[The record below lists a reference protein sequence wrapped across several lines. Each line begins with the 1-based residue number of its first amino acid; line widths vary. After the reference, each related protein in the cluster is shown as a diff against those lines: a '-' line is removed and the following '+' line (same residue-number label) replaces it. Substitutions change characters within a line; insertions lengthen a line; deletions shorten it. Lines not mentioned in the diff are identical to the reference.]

1 MRRAPSATRRSQALP
16 ATVESKAAPAGAP
29 RGLHHEQYD
38 NGTQPLAGRAALA
51 PIRRRVSESRDP
63 APSPASGTTVE
74 APRVGVSTA
83 VGVAFAVQTGVAL
96 VIFAPPVLAPA
107 ATPAIGVPAS
117 TVGIFTSIVYLF
129 AAIAAVSSARPVA
142 ALGALRASQ
151 VCLLLVAAGIV
162 LVATA
167 SLPLVVLG
175 AVLLGLGYGPVTP
188 SSAIILVSTL
198 PARYRSLGFSIKQT
212 GVPVGAGVCGL
223 AIPALVAAFGW
234 QVAACALAAA
244 AVIGAM
250 ACQPLQ
256 RDFDRGVRG
265 SGPSAGASPLDSLAL
280 VWRLPRL
287 RELAIGSFVF
297 AGIQMCVVTYLVVF
311 LTDTGLGLAA
321 AGLAMTCAMVG
332 GLVGRIGWGWV
343 ADNLLAPR
351 RTLALVSLLMGVTS
365 IALAC
370 VGPSWPLP
378 AVIALSVAAGL
389 SSIAW
394 NGVYLAEVAHR
405 APEGMATAATGGTMF
420 CTYAGVMVWPS
431 VFYGVHAAS
440 GDYAAAFVLVGL
452 LGLAGA
458 GVFARRAPG

>member
-1 MRRAPSATRRSQALP
+1 VP
-16 ATVESKAAPAGAP
+16 
-29 RGLHHEQYD
+29 
-38 NGTQPLAGRAALA
+38 
-51 PIRRRVSESRDP
+51 
-63 APSPASGTTVE
+63 
-74 APRVGVSTA
+74 TA
-83 VGVAFAVQTGVAL
+83 VGVAFAVQAGVEL

-107 ATPAIGVPAS
+107 ATRAMGVDPS
-117 TVGIFTSIVYLF
+117 TVGVFTSIVYLF

-151 VCLLLVAAGIV
+151 LCLVVCAAGIA

-198 PARYRSLGFSIKQT
+198 PARYRSLGFSVKQT
-212 GVPVGAGVCGL
+212 GVPVGAGACGL
-223 AIPALVAAFGW
+223 AIPALIAAFDW
-234 QVAACALAAA
+234 QVAAWALAAA
-244 AVIGAM
+244 VVAGAVL
-250 ACQPLQ
+250 CQPLQ
-256 RDFDRGVRG
+256 RDFDEGVRG
-265 SGPSAGASPLDSLAL
+265 SGPSASTSPLGSLAL

-311 LTDTGLGLAA
+311 LTETGLGLAA

-351 RTLALVSLLMGVTS
+351 RTLALVSLLMGLTS
-365 IALAC
+365 LGLAC
-370 VGPSWPLP
+370 VGPSWPLA
-378 AVIALSVAAGL
+378 AVIAISVAAGL

-405 APEGMATAATGGTMF
+405 APPGMATAATGGTMF
-420 CTYAGVMVWPS
+420 CTYAGVMVWPA
-431 VFYGVHAAS
+431 VFFVIHAAS
-440 GDYAAAFVLVGL
+440 GNYVASFVVVGL

-458 GVFARRAPG
+458 AMFMRRSPD

>member
-1 MRRAPSATRRSQALP
+1 VSADAPS
-16 ATVESKAAPAGAP
+16 
-29 RGLHHEQYD
+29 
-38 NGTQPLAGRAALA
+38 
-51 PIRRRVSESRDP
+51 
-63 APSPASGTTVE
+63 
-74 APRVGVSTA
+74 VGVATA

-107 ATPAIGVPAS
+107 ATRAIGVDPS
-117 TVGIFTSIVYLF
+117 TVGLFTSIVYLF

-151 VCLLLVAAGIV
+151 ICLLLCAAGIA

-198 PARYRSLGFSIKQT
+198 PARYRSLGFSVKQT
-212 GVPVGAGVCGL
+212 GVPVGAAACGL
-223 AIPALVAAFGW
+223 AIPALVADFDW
-234 QVAACALAAA
+234 QVAAWALAAT
-244 AVIGAM
+244 AVAGAVL
-250 ACQPLQ
+250 CQPLQ
-256 RDFDRGVRG
+256 RDFDEGVRG
-265 SGPSAGASPLDSLAL
+265 SGPSASTSPLGSLAL

-311 LTDTGLGLAA
+311 LTETGLGLAA
-321 AGLAMTCAMVG
+321 AGLAMTCAMIG

-351 RTLALVSLLMGVTS
+351 RTLALVSLLMGMTS
-365 IALAC
+365 LGLAC
-370 VGPSWPLP
+370 VQPSWPLA
-378 AVIALSVAAGL
+378 AVIAMSAAAGL

-405 APEGMATAATGGTMF
+405 APPGMATAATGGTMF
-420 CTYAGVMVWPS
+420 CTYAGVMVWPT
-431 VFYGVHAAS
+431 VFYVAHAATGNYVAS
-440 GDYAAAFVLVGL
+440 FVLVGL

-458 GVFARRAPG
+458 AMFVRRSPD

>member
-1 MRRAPSATRRSQALP
+1 MSA
-16 ATVESKAAPAGAP
+16 
-29 RGLHHEQYD
+29 D
-38 NGTQPLAGRAALA
+38 
-51 PIRRRVSESRDP
+51 
-63 APSPASGTTVE
+63 
-74 APRVGVSTA
+74 APRVGVATA
-83 VGVAFAVQTGVAL
+83 VGVAFAVQAGVAL

-107 ATPAIGVPAS
+107 ATRTMGLDPS
-117 TVGIFTSIVYLF
+117 TVGVFTSLVDLF

-151 VCLLLVAAGIV
+151 VCLLLCAAGIA

-175 AVLLGLGYGPVTP
+175 AMLLGLGYGPVTP

-198 PARYRSLGFSIKQT
+198 PARFRSLGFSIKQT
-212 GVPVGAGVCGL
+212 GVPVGAGACGL
-223 AIPALVAAFGW
+223 AIPALVAAFDW

-244 AVIGAM
+244 AVAGAVL
-250 ACQPLQ
+250 CQPLQ
-256 RDFDRGVRG
+256 RDFDEGVRG
-265 SGPSAGASPLDSLAL
+265 SGPSASTSPLGSLAL

-311 LTDTGLGLAA
+311 LTETGLGLAA
-321 AGLAMTCAMVG
+321 AGLAMTCAMIG

-351 RTLALVSLLMGVTS
+351 RTLALVSLLMGMTS
-365 IALAC
+365 LGLAC
-370 VGPSWPLP
+370 VQPSWPLA
-378 AVIALSVAAGL
+378 AVIAMSAAAGL

-405 APEGMATAATGGTMF
+405 APPGMATAATGGTMF
-420 CTYAGVMVWPS
+420 CTYAGVMVWPT
-431 VFYGVHAAS
+431 VFYVAHAATGS
-440 GDYAAAFVLVGL
+440 YVASFVLVGL

-458 GVFARRAPG
+458 ALFVRPSPD

>member
-1 MRRAPSATRRSQALP
+1 MSADAPS
-16 ATVESKAAPAGAP
+16 
-29 RGLHHEQYD
+29 
-38 NGTQPLAGRAALA
+38 
-51 PIRRRVSESRDP
+51 
-63 APSPASGTTVE
+63 
-74 APRVGVSTA
+74 VGVATA

-107 ATPAIGVPAS
+107 ATRAIGVDPS
-117 TVGIFTSIVYLF
+117 TVGLFTSIVYLF

-151 VCLLLVAAGIV
+151 ICLLLCAAGIA

-198 PARYRSLGFSIKQT
+198 PARYRSLGFSVKQT
-212 GVPVGAGVCGL
+212 GVPVGAAACGL
-223 AIPALVAAFGW
+223 AIPALVADFDW
-234 QVAACALAAA
+234 QVAAWALAAT
-244 AVIGAM
+244 AVAGAVL
-250 ACQPLQ
+250 CQPLQ
-256 RDFDRGVRG
+256 RDFDEGVRG
-265 SGPSAGASPLDSLAL
+265 SGPSASTSPLGSLAL

-311 LTDTGLGLAA
+311 LTETGLGLAA
-321 AGLAMTCAMVG
+321 AGLAMTCAMIG

-351 RTLALVSLLMGVTS
+351 RTLALVSLLMGMTS
-365 IALAC
+365 LGLAC
-370 VGPSWPLP
+370 VQPSWPLA
-378 AVIALSVAAGL
+378 AVIAMSAAAGL

-405 APEGMATAATGGTMF
+405 APPGMATAATGGTMF
-420 CTYAGVMVWPS
+420 CTYAGVMVWPT
-431 VFYGVHAAS
+431 VFYVAHAATGNYVAS
-440 GDYAAAFVLVGL
+440 FVLVGL

-458 GVFARRAPG
+458 AMFVRRSPD

>member
-1 MRRAPSATRRSQALP
+1 MSAD
-16 ATVESKAAPAGAP
+16 V
-29 RGLHHEQYD
+29 
-38 NGTQPLAGRAALA
+38 
-51 PIRRRVSESRDP
+51 
-63 APSPASGTTVE
+63 
-74 APRVGVSTA
+74 PRVGVATA
-83 VGVAFAVQTGVAL
+83 VGVAFAVQAGVAL

-107 ATPAIGVPAS
+107 ATRTMGLDPS
-117 TVGIFTSIVYLF
+117 TVGVFTSLVYLF

-151 VCLLLVAAGIV
+151 VCLLLCAAGIA

-175 AVLLGLGYGPVTP
+175 AMLLGLGYGPVTP

-198 PARYRSLGFSIKQT
+198 PARFRSLGFSVKQT
-212 GVPVGAGVCGL
+212 GVPVGAGACGL
-223 AIPALVAAFGW
+223 AIPALVAAFDW

-244 AVIGAM
+244 AVAGAVL
-250 ACQPLQ
+250 CQPLQ
-256 RDFDRGVRG
+256 RDFDEGVRG
-265 SGPSAGASPLDSLAL
+265 SGPSASTSPRGSLAL

-311 LTDTGLGLAA
+311 LTETGLSLAA

-351 RTLALVSLLMGVTS
+351 RTLALVSLLMGMTS
-365 IALAC
+365 LGLAC
-370 VGPSWPLP
+370 VQPSWPLA

-405 APEGMATAATGGTMF
+405 APPGMATAATGGTMF
-420 CTYAGVMVWPS
+420 CTYAGVMVWPT
-431 VFYGVHAAS
+431 VFYVAHAATGS
-440 GDYAAAFVLVGL
+440 YVASFVLVGL

-458 GVFARRAPG
+458 ALFVRPSPD

>member
-1 MRRAPSATRRSQALP
+1 MSA
-16 ATVESKAAPAGAP
+16 
-29 RGLHHEQYD
+29 D
-38 NGTQPLAGRAALA
+38 
-51 PIRRRVSESRDP
+51 
-63 APSPASGTTVE
+63 
-74 APRVGVSTA
+74 APRVGVATA

-107 ATPAIGVPAS
+107 ATRTMGLDPS
-117 TVGIFTSIVYLF
+117 TVGVFTSLVYLF

-151 VCLLLVAAGIV
+151 VCLLLCAAGIA

-167 SLPLVVLG
+167 WLPLVLLG
-175 AVLLGLGYGPVTP
+175 AMLLGLGYGPVTP

-198 PARYRSLGFSIKQT
+198 PARFRSLGFSVKQT

-223 AIPALVAAFGW
+223 AIPALVAAFDW
-234 QVAACALAAA
+234 QVAAFVLAAA
-244 AVIGAM
+244 VVAGAVL
-250 ACQPLQ
+250 CQPLQ
-256 RDFDRGVRG
+256 RDFDEGVRG
-265 SGPSAGASPLDSLAL
+265 SGPSASTSPLGSLAL

-311 LTDTGLGLAA
+311 LTETGLGLGQ

-351 RTLALVSLLMGVTS
+351 RTLALVSLLMGLTS
-365 IALAC
+365 LGLAA
-370 VGPSWPLP
+370 VDASWSMV
-378 AVIALSVAAGL
+378 AVLALSAAAGL

-405 APEGMATAATGGTMF
+405 APQGMATAATGGTMF
-420 CTYAGVMVWPS
+420 CTYAGVVVWPA
-431 VFYGVHAAS
+431 VFYVTHSAS
-440 GDYAAAFVLVGL
+440 GNYVASFVLVGL

-458 GVFARRAPG
+458 AMFMRRAPD

>member
-1 MRRAPSATRRSQALP
+1 MSA
-16 ATVESKAAPAGAP
+16 
-29 RGLHHEQYD
+29 D
-38 NGTQPLAGRAALA
+38 
-51 PIRRRVSESRDP
+51 
-63 APSPASGTTVE
+63 
-74 APRVGVSTA
+74 APRVGVTTA
-83 VGVAFAVQTGVAL
+83 VGVAFAVQAGVAL

-107 ATPAIGVPAS
+107 ATRTMGLDPS
-117 TVGIFTSIVYLF
+117 TVGVFTSLVYLF

-151 VCLLLVAAGIV
+151 ICLLLCAAGIA

-175 AVLLGLGYGPVTP
+175 AMLLGLGYGPVTP

-198 PARYRSLGFSIKQT
+198 PARFRSLGFSVKQT

-223 AIPALVAAFGW
+223 AIPALVAAFDW
-234 QVAACALAAA
+234 QVAAFVLAAA
-244 AVIGAM
+244 VVAGAVL
-250 ACQPLQ
+250 CQPLQ
-256 RDFDRGVRG
+256 RDFDEGVRG
-265 SGPSAGASPLDSLAL
+265 SGPSASTSPLGSLAL

-311 LTDTGLGLAA
+311 LTETGLGLGQ
-321 AGLAMTCAMVG
+321 AGLAMTCAMIG

-351 RTLALVSLLMGVTS
+351 RTLALVSLLMGMTS
-365 IALAC
+365 LGLAC
-370 VGPSWPLP
+370 VQPSWPLA
-378 AVIALSVAAGL
+378 AVIAMSAAAGL

-405 APEGMATAATGGTMF
+405 APPGMATAATGGTMF
-420 CTYAGVMVWPS
+420 CTYAGVMVWPT
-431 VFYGVHAAS
+431 VFYVAHAATGS
-440 GDYAAAFVLVGL
+440 YVASFVLVGL

-458 GVFARRAPG
+458 ALFVRPSPD

>member
-1 MRRAPSATRRSQALP
+1 MSA
-16 ATVESKAAPAGAP
+16 
-29 RGLHHEQYD
+29 D
-38 NGTQPLAGRAALA
+38 
-51 PIRRRVSESRDP
+51 
-63 APSPASGTTVE
+63 
-74 APRVGVSTA
+74 APRVGVATA

-107 ATPAIGVPAS
+107 ATRTMGLDPS
-117 TVGIFTSIVYLF
+117 TVGVFTSLVYLF

-151 VCLLLVAAGIV
+151 VCLLLCAAGIA

-167 SLPLVVLG
+167 SLPLVLLG
-175 AVLLGLGYGPVTP
+175 AMLLGLGYGPVTP

-198 PARYRSLGFSIKQT
+198 PARFRSLGFSVKQT
-212 GVPVGAGVCGL
+212 GVPVGAGACGL

-244 AVIGAM
+244 AVAGAVL
-250 ACQPLQ
+250 CQPLQ
-256 RDFDRGVRG
+256 RDFDEGVRG
-265 SGPSAGASPLDSLAL
+265 SGPSASTSPLGSLAL

-311 LTDTGLGLAA
+311 LTETGLGLAA
-321 AGLAMTCAMVG
+321 AGLAMTCAMIG

-365 IALAC
+365 LGLAC
-370 VGPSWPLP
+370 VAPAWPLA

-405 APEGMATAATGGTMF
+405 APPGMATAATGGTMF
-420 CTYAGVMVWPS
+420 CTYAGVMVWPA
-431 VFYGVHAAS
+431 VFYVAHAAT
-440 GDYAAAFVLVGL
+440 GDYVASFVLVGL

-458 GVFARRAPG
+458 AMFVRPSPD

>member
-1 MRRAPSATRRSQALP
+1 MSA
-16 ATVESKAAPAGAP
+16 
-29 RGLHHEQYD
+29 D
-38 NGTQPLAGRAALA
+38 
-51 PIRRRVSESRDP
+51 
-63 APSPASGTTVE
+63 
-74 APRVGVSTA
+74 APRVGVATA

-107 ATPAIGVPAS
+107 ATRTMGLDPS
-117 TVGIFTSIVYLF
+117 TVGVFTSLVYLF

-151 VCLLLVAAGIV
+151 VCLLLCAAGIA

-175 AVLLGLGYGPVTP
+175 AMLLGLGYGPVTP

-198 PARYRSLGFSIKQT
+198 PARFRSLGFSVKQT
-212 GVPVGAGVCGL
+212 GVPVGAGTCGL
-223 AIPALVAAFGW
+223 AIPALVAAFDW
-234 QVAACALAAA
+234 QVAAWALAAA
-244 AVIGAM
+244 AVAGAVL
-250 ACQPLQ
+250 CQPLQ
-256 RDFDRGVRG
+256 RDFDEGVRG
-265 SGPSAGASPLDSLAL
+265 SGPSASTSPLGSLAL

-311 LTDTGLGLAA
+311 LTETGLSLAA

-365 IALAC
+365 LGLAC
-370 VGPSWPLP
+370 VAPAWPLA

-405 APEGMATAATGGTMF
+405 APPGMATAATGGTMF
-420 CTYAGVMVWPS
+420 CTYAGVMVWPT
-431 VFYGVHAAS
+431 VFYVAHAATGS
-440 GDYAAAFVLVGL
+440 YVASFVLVGL

-458 GVFARRAPG
+458 ALFVRPSPD

>member
-1 MRRAPSATRRSQALP
+1 MSA
-16 ATVESKAAPAGAP
+16 
-29 RGLHHEQYD
+29 D
-38 NGTQPLAGRAALA
+38 
-51 PIRRRVSESRDP
+51 
-63 APSPASGTTVE
+63 
-74 APRVGVSTA
+74 APRVGVATA

-107 ATPAIGVPAS
+107 ATRTMGLDPS
-117 TVGIFTSIVYLF
+117 TVGVFTSLVYLF

-151 VCLLLVAAGIV
+151 VCLLLCAAGIA

-167 SLPLVVLG
+167 SLPLVLLG
-175 AVLLGLGYGPVTP
+175 AMLLGLGYGPVTP

-198 PARYRSLGFSIKQT
+198 PARFRSLGFSIKQT
-212 GVPVGAGVCGL
+212 GVPVGAGACGL
-223 AIPALVAAFGW
+223 AIPALVAAFDW
-234 QVAACALAAA
+234 QVAAWALAAA
-244 AVIGAM
+244 AVAGAVL
-250 ACQPLQ
+250 CQPLQ
-256 RDFDRGVRG
+256 RDFDEGVRG
-265 SGPSAGASPLDSLAL
+265 SGPSASTSPLGSLAL

-311 LTDTGLGLAA
+311 LTETGLGLAA

-365 IALAC
+365 LGLAC
-370 VGPSWPLP
+370 VAPAWPLA

-405 APEGMATAATGGTMF
+405 APPGMATAATGGTMF
-420 CTYAGVMVWPS
+420 CTYAGVMVWPT
-431 VFYGVHAAS
+431 VFYVAHAATGS
-440 GDYAAAFVLVGL
+440 YVASFVLVGL

-458 GVFARRAPG
+458 ALFVRPSPD

>member
-1 MRRAPSATRRSQALP
+1 MP
-16 ATVESKAAPAGAP
+16 
-29 RGLHHEQYD
+29 
-38 NGTQPLAGRAALA
+38 
-51 PIRRRVSESRDP
+51 
-63 APSPASGTTVE
+63 
-74 APRVGVSTA
+74 TA
-83 VGVAFAVQTGVAL
+83 VGVAFAVQAGVAL

-107 ATPAIGVPAS
+107 ATRAMGVDPS

-151 VCLLLVAAGIV
+151 LCLGMCAAGIV

-167 SLPLVVLG
+167 WLPLVVLG
-175 AVLLGLGYGPVTP
+175 AMLLGLGYGPVTP

-198 PARYRSLGFSIKQT
+198 PARYRSLGFSVKQT
-212 GVPVGAGVCGL
+212 GVPVGAGACGL
-223 AIPALVAAFGW
+223 AIPALVAAFDW
-234 QVAACALAAA
+234 QVAAYALAAA
-244 AVIGAM
+244 AVTGAVL
-250 ACQPLQ
+250 CQPLQ
-256 RDFDRGVRG
+256 RDFDEGVRG
-265 SGPSAGASPLDSLAL
+265 SGPSASTSPLGSLAL

-311 LTDTGLGLAA
+311 LTETGLGLAA
-321 AGLAMTCAMVG
+321 AGLAMTCAMIG

-351 RTLALVSLLMGVTS
+351 RTLALVSLLMGMTS
-365 IALAC
+365 LGLAC
-370 VGPSWPLP
+370 VAPSWPLA
-378 AVIALSVAAGL
+378 AVIALSAAAGL

-405 APEGMATAATGGTMF
+405 APPGMATAATGGTMF
-420 CTYAGVMVWPS
+420 CTYAGVMVWPT
-431 VFYGVHAAS
+431 VFYVAHAATGS
-440 GDYAAAFVLVGL
+440 YVASFVLVGL

-458 GVFARRAPG
+458 ALFVRPSPD

>member
-1 MRRAPSATRRSQALP
+1 MSA
-16 ATVESKAAPAGAP
+16 
-29 RGLHHEQYD
+29 D
-38 NGTQPLAGRAALA
+38 
-51 PIRRRVSESRDP
+51 
-63 APSPASGTTVE
+63 
-74 APRVGVSTA
+74 APRVGVATA
-83 VGVAFAVQTGVAL
+83 VGVAFAVQAGVAL

-107 ATPAIGVPAS
+107 ATRTMGLDPS
-117 TVGIFTSIVYLF
+117 TVGVFTSLVYLF

-151 VCLLLVAAGIV
+151 VCLLLCAAGIA

-175 AVLLGLGYGPVTP
+175 AMLLGLGYGPVTP

-198 PARYRSLGFSIKQT
+198 PARFRSLGFSIKQT
-212 GVPVGAGVCGL
+212 GVPVGAGACGL
-223 AIPALVAAFGW
+223 AIPALVAAFDW

-244 AVIGAM
+244 AVAGAVL
-250 ACQPLQ
+250 CQPLQ
-256 RDFDRGVRG
+256 RDFDEGVRG
-265 SGPSAGASPLDSLAL
+265 SGPSASTSPLGSLAL

-311 LTDTGLGLAA
+311 LTETGLSLAA

-351 RTLALVSLLMGVTS
+351 RTLALVSLLMGMTS
-365 IALAC
+365 LGLAC
-370 VGPSWPLP
+370 VQPSWPLA

-405 APEGMATAATGGTMF
+405 APPGMATAATGGTMF
-420 CTYAGVMVWPS
+420 CTYAGVMVWPT
-431 VFYGVHAAS
+431 VFYVAHAATGS
-440 GDYAAAFVLVGL
+440 YVASFVLVGL

-458 GVFARRAPG
+458 ALFVRPSPD

>member
-1 MRRAPSATRRSQALP
+1 MSA
-16 ATVESKAAPAGAP
+16 
-29 RGLHHEQYD
+29 D
-38 NGTQPLAGRAALA
+38 
-51 PIRRRVSESRDP
+51 
-63 APSPASGTTVE
+63 
-74 APRVGVSTA
+74 APRVGVATA

-107 ATPAIGVPAS
+107 ATRTMGLDPS
-117 TVGIFTSIVYLF
+117 TVGVFTSLVYLF

-151 VCLLLVAAGIV
+151 VCLLLCAAGIA

-175 AVLLGLGYGPVTP
+175 AMLLGLGYGPVTP

-198 PARYRSLGFSIKQT
+198 PARFRSLGFSVKQT
-212 GVPVGAGVCGL
+212 GVPVGAGACGL
-223 AIPALVAAFGW
+223 AIPALVAAFDW
-234 QVAACALAAA
+234 QVAAWALAAA
-244 AVIGAM
+244 AVAGAVL
-250 ACQPLQ
+250 CQPLQ
-256 RDFDRGVRG
+256 RDFDEGVRG
-265 SGPSAGASPLDSLAL
+265 SGPSASTSPLGSLAL

-311 LTDTGLGLAA
+311 LTETGLGLAA

-365 IALAC
+365 LGLAC
-370 VGPSWPLP
+370 VAPAWPLA

-405 APEGMATAATGGTMF
+405 APPGMATAATGGTMF
-420 CTYAGVMVWPS
+420 CTYAGVMVWPT
-431 VFYGVHAAS
+431 VFYVAHAATGS
-440 GDYAAAFVLVGL
+440 YVASFVLVGL

-458 GVFARRAPG
+458 ALFVRPSPD

>member
-1 MRRAPSATRRSQALP
+1 MP
-16 ATVESKAAPAGAP
+16 
-29 RGLHHEQYD
+29 
-38 NGTQPLAGRAALA
+38 
-51 PIRRRVSESRDP
+51 
-63 APSPASGTTVE
+63 
-74 APRVGVSTA
+74 TA
-83 VGVAFAVQTGVAL
+83 VGVAFAVQAGVAL

-107 ATPAIGVPAS
+107 ATRAMGVDPS

-151 VCLLLVAAGIV
+151 LCLGMCAAGIV

-167 SLPLVVLG
+167 WLPLVVLG
-175 AVLLGLGYGPVTP
+175 AILLGLGYGPVTP

-198 PARYRSLGFSIKQT
+198 PARYRSLGFSVKQT
-212 GVPVGAGVCGL
+212 GVPVGAGACGL
-223 AIPALVAAFGW
+223 AIPALVAAFDW
-234 QVAACALAAA
+234 QVAAYALAAA
-244 AVIGAM
+244 AVTGAVL
-250 ACQPLQ
+250 CQPLQ
-256 RDFDRGVRG
+256 RDFDEGVRG
-265 SGPSAGASPLDSLAL
+265 SGPSASTSPLGSLAL

-311 LTDTGLGLAA
+311 LTETGLGLAA
-321 AGLAMTCAMVG
+321 AGLAMTCAMIG

-351 RTLALVSLLMGVTS
+351 RTLALVSLLMGMTS
-365 IALAC
+365 LGLAC
-370 VGPSWPLP
+370 VAPSWPLA
-378 AVIALSVAAGL
+378 AVIALSAAAGL

-405 APEGMATAATGGTMF
+405 APPGMATAATGGTMF
-420 CTYAGVMVWPS
+420 CTYAGVMVWPT
-431 VFYGVHAAS
+431 VFYVAHAATGS
-440 GDYAAAFVLVGL
+440 YVASFVLVGL

-458 GVFARRAPG
+458 ALFVRPSPD

>member
-1 MRRAPSATRRSQALP
+1 MSADAPS
-16 ATVESKAAPAGAP
+16 
-29 RGLHHEQYD
+29 
-38 NGTQPLAGRAALA
+38 
-51 PIRRRVSESRDP
+51 
-63 APSPASGTTVE
+63 
-74 APRVGVSTA
+74 VGVATA

-107 ATPAIGVPAS
+107 ATRAIGVDPS
-117 TVGIFTSIVYLF
+117 TVGLFTSIVYLF

-151 VCLLLVAAGIV
+151 ICLLLCAAGIA

-198 PARYRSLGFSIKQT
+198 PARYRSLGFSVKQT
-212 GVPVGAGVCGL
+212 GVPVGAAACGL
-223 AIPALVAAFGW
+223 AIPALVADFDW
-234 QVAACALAAA
+234 QVAAWALAAT
-244 AVIGAM
+244 AVAGAVL
-250 ACQPLQ
+250 CQPLQ
-256 RDFDRGVRG
+256 RDFDEGVRG
-265 SGPSAGASPLDSLAL
+265 SGPSASTSPLGSLAL

-311 LTDTGLGLAA
+311 LTETGLGLAA
-321 AGLAMTCAMVG
+321 AGLAMTCAMIG

-351 RTLALVSLLMGVTS
+351 RTLALVSLLMGLTS
-365 IALAC
+365 LGLAC
-370 VGPSWPLP
+370 VGPSWPLA
-378 AVIALSVAAGL
+378 AVIAISVAAGL

-405 APEGMATAATGGTMF
+405 APPGMATAATGGTMF
-420 CTYAGVMVWPS
+420 CTYAGVMVWPA
-431 VFYGVHAAS
+431 VFFLTHAAS
-440 GDYAAAFVLVGL
+440 GNYVASFALVGL

-458 GVFARRAPG
+458 GMFMRRLPG

>member
-1 MRRAPSATRRSQALP
+1 MSA
-16 ATVESKAAPAGAP
+16 
-29 RGLHHEQYD
+29 D
-38 NGTQPLAGRAALA
+38 
-51 PIRRRVSESRDP
+51 
-63 APSPASGTTVE
+63 
-74 APRVGVSTA
+74 APRVGVATA

-107 ATPAIGVPAS
+107 ATRTMGLDPS
-117 TVGIFTSIVYLF
+117 TVGVFTSLVYLF

-151 VCLLLVAAGIV
+151 VCLLLCAAGIA

-175 AVLLGLGYGPVTP
+175 AMLLGLGYGPVTP

-198 PARYRSLGFSIKQT
+198 PARFRSLGFSVKQT
-212 GVPVGAGVCGL
+212 GVPVGAGACGL
-223 AIPALVAAFGW
+223 AIPALVAAFDW

-244 AVIGAM
+244 AVAGAVL
-250 ACQPLQ
+250 CQPLQ
-256 RDFDRGVRG
+256 RDFDEGVRG
-265 SGPSAGASPLDSLAL
+265 SGPSASTSPLGSLAL

-311 LTDTGLGLAA
+311 LTETGLGLAA

-365 IALAC
+365 LGLAC
-370 VGPSWPLP
+370 VAPAWPLA

-405 APEGMATAATGGTMF
+405 APPGMATAATGGTMF
-420 CTYAGVMVWPS
+420 CTYAGVMVWPT
-431 VFYGVHAAS
+431 VFYVAHAATGS
-440 GDYAAAFVLVGL
+440 YVASFVLVGL

-458 GVFARRAPG
+458 ALFVRPSPD

>member
-1 MRRAPSATRRSQALP
+1 VSA
-16 ATVESKAAPAGAP
+16 
-29 RGLHHEQYD
+29 D
-38 NGTQPLAGRAALA
+38 
-51 PIRRRVSESRDP
+51 
-63 APSPASGTTVE
+63 
-74 APRVGVSTA
+74 APRVGVATA
-83 VGVAFAVQTGVAL
+83 VGVAFAVQAGVAL

-107 ATPAIGVPAS
+107 ATRTMGLDPS
-117 TVGIFTSIVYLF
+117 TVGVFTSLVYLF

-151 VCLLLVAAGIV
+151 VCLLLCAAGIA

-167 SLPLVVLG
+167 SLPLVLLG
-175 AVLLGLGYGPVTP
+175 AMLLGLGYGPVTP

-198 PARYRSLGFSIKQT
+198 PARFRSLGFSVKQT
-212 GVPVGAGVCGL
+212 GVPVGAGACGL
-223 AIPALVAAFGW
+223 AIPALVAAFDW

-244 AVIGAM
+244 AVAGAVL
-250 ACQPLQ
+250 CQPLQ
-256 RDFDRGVRG
+256 RDFDEGVRG
-265 SGPSAGASPLDSLAL
+265 SGPSASTSPLGSLAL
-280 VWRLPRL
+280 VWRLSRL

-311 LTDTGLGLAA
+311 LTGTGLGLAA
-321 AGLAMTCAMVG
+321 AGLAMTCAMIG

-351 RTLALVSLLMGVTS
+351 RTLALVSLLMGMTS
-365 IALAC
+365 LGLAC
-370 VGPSWPLP
+370 VEPSWPMA

-405 APEGMATAATGGTMF
+405 APPGMATAATGGTMF
-420 CTYAGVMVWPS
+420 CTYAGVMVWPT
-431 VFYGVHAAS
+431 VFYVAHAATGNYVAS
-440 GDYAAAFVLVGL
+440 FVLVGL

-458 GVFARRAPG
+458 AMFVRRSPD

>member
-1 MRRAPSATRRSQALP
+1 MSA
-16 ATVESKAAPAGAP
+16 
-29 RGLHHEQYD
+29 D
-38 NGTQPLAGRAALA
+38 
-51 PIRRRVSESRDP
+51 
-63 APSPASGTTVE
+63 
-74 APRVGVSTA
+74 APRVGVATA
-83 VGVAFAVQTGVAL
+83 VGVAFAVQAGVAL

-107 ATPAIGVPAS
+107 ATRTMGLDPS
-117 TVGIFTSIVYLF
+117 TVGVFTSLVYLF

-151 VCLLLVAAGIV
+151 ICLLLCAAGIA

-167 SLPLVVLG
+167 WLPLVLLG
-175 AVLLGLGYGPVTP
+175 AMLLGIGYGPVTP

-198 PARYRSLGFSIKQT
+198 PARVRSLGFSVKQT

-223 AIPALVAAFGW
+223 AIPALVAAFDW
-234 QVAACALAAA
+234 QVAAWALAAA
-244 AVIGAM
+244 AVAGAVL
-250 ACQPLQ
+250 CQPLQ
-256 RDFDRGVRG
+256 RDFDEGVRG
-265 SGPSAGASPLDSLAL
+265 SGPSASTSPLGSLAL

-311 LTDTGLGLAA
+311 LTETGLGLAA
-321 AGLAMTCAMVG
+321 AGLAMTCAMIG

-365 IALAC
+365 LGLAC
-370 VGPSWPLP
+370 VAPAWPLA

-405 APEGMATAATGGTMF
+405 APPGMATAATGGTMF
-420 CTYAGVMVWPS
+420 CTYAGVMVWPT
-431 VFYGVHAAS
+431 VFYVAHAATDS
-440 GDYAAAFVLVGL
+440 YVASFVLVGL

-458 GVFARRAPG
+458 ALFVRPSPD

>member
-1 MRRAPSATRRSQALP
+1 MSADT
-16 ATVESKAAPAGAP
+16 
-29 RGLHHEQYD
+29 
-38 NGTQPLAGRAALA
+38 
-51 PIRRRVSESRDP
+51 
-63 APSPASGTTVE
+63 
-74 APRVGVSTA
+74 PRVGVATA
-83 VGVAFAVQTGVAL
+83 VGVAFAVQAGVAL

-107 ATPAIGVPAS
+107 ATRTMGLDPS
-117 TVGIFTSIVYLF
+117 TVGVFTSLVYLF

-151 VCLLLVAAGIV
+151 ICLLLCAAGIA

-167 SLPLVVLG
+167 WLPLVVLG

-198 PARYRSLGFSIKQT
+198 PARFRSLGFSVKQT

-223 AIPALVAAFGW
+223 AIPALVAAFDW
-234 QVAACALAAA
+234 QVAAWALAAA
-244 AVIGAM
+244 AVAGAVL
-250 ACQPLQ
+250 CQPLQ
-256 RDFDRGVRG
+256 RDFDEGVRG
-265 SGPSAGASPLDSLAL
+265 SGPSASTSPLGSLAL
-280 VWRLPRL
+280 VWRLSRL

-311 LTDTGLGLAA
+311 LTGTGLGLAA
-321 AGLAMTCAMVG
+321 AGLAMTCAMIG

-351 RTLALVSLLMGVTS
+351 RTLALVSLLMGMTS
-365 IALAC
+365 LGLAC
-370 VGPSWPLP
+370 VQPSWPLA
-378 AVIALSVAAGL
+378 AVIAMSAAAGL

-405 APEGMATAATGGTMF
+405 APPGMATAATGGTVF
-420 CTYAGVMVWPS
+420 CTYAGVMVWPT
-431 VFYGVHAAS
+431 VFYVAHAATGS
-440 GDYAAAFVLVGL
+440 YVASFVLVGL

-458 GVFARRAPG
+458 ALFVRPSPD

>member
-1 MRRAPSATRRSQALP
+1 MSA
-16 ATVESKAAPAGAP
+16 
-29 RGLHHEQYD
+29 D
-38 NGTQPLAGRAALA
+38 
-51 PIRRRVSESRDP
+51 
-63 APSPASGTTVE
+63 
-74 APRVGVSTA
+74 APRVGVATA

-107 ATPAIGVPAS
+107 ATRTMGLDPS
-117 TVGIFTSIVYLF
+117 TVGVFTSLVYLF

-151 VCLLLVAAGIV
+151 VCLLLCAAGIA

-167 SLPLVVLG
+167 WLPLVLLG
-175 AVLLGLGYGPVTP
+175 AMLLGLGYGPVTP

-198 PARYRSLGFSIKQT
+198 PARFRSLGFSVKQT

-223 AIPALVAAFGW
+223 AIPALVAAFDW
-234 QVAACALAAA
+234 QVAAFVLAAA
-244 AVIGAM
+244 VVAGAVL
-250 ACQPLQ
+250 CQPLQ
-256 RDFDRGVRG
+256 RDFDEGVRG
-265 SGPSAGASPLDSLAL
+265 SGPSASTSPLGSLAL

-311 LTDTGLGLAA
+311 LTETGLGLGQ

-351 RTLALVSLLMGVTS
+351 RTLALVSLLMGLTS
-365 IALAC
+365 LGLAA
-370 VGPSWPLP
+370 VGASWSMV
-378 AVIALSVAAGL
+378 AVLALSAAAGL

-405 APEGMATAATGGTMF
+405 APQGMATAATGGTMF
-420 CTYAGVMVWPS
+420 CTYAGVVVWPA
-431 VFYGVHAAS
+431 VFFVTHSAS
-440 GDYAAAFVLVGL
+440 GNYVASFVLVGL

-458 GVFARRAPG
+458 AMFMRRAPD